1 MKKWIIIILMLIAL
15 VQAIKIV
22 SEYNRI
28 QELQSLINY
37 EVDR

>member
-1 MKKWIIIILMLIAL
+1 MKKWVVMILLLIAL

-22 SEYNRI
+22 SKYNRI

-37 EVDR
+37 EVDK